1 MKRMTKSEVLEYLR
15 TLRVTKTV
23 NAGSNRTSPIF
34 FCVYSDGS
42 AIAVRAISL
51 KLVLCFL
58 RQNISNG
65 KSFTYER
72 DNRVKGM
79 LAWVYSDGINKI
91 EIIQCCD
98 NNIRKIYN
106 MQ

>member
-1 MKRMTKSEVLEYLR
+1 MKRMIKSEVLKYLR
-15 TLRVTKTV
+15 TLQITKTV
-23 NAGSNRTSPIF
+23 NAGSNKTSPIF
-34 FCVYSDGS
+34 FCIYSDGS

-65 KSFTYER
+65 RSFTYER
-72 DNRVKGM
+72 DSRVNGI
-79 LAWVYSDGINKI
+79 LAWVYSDGVNKI
-91 EIIQCCD
+91 EIIKCCD
-98 NNIRKIYN
+98 NNIIKKYN